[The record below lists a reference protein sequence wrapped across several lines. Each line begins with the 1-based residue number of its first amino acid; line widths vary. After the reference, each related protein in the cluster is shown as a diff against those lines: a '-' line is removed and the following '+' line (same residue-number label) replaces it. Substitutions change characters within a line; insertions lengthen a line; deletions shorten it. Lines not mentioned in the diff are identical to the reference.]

1 MTKHPLKRV
10 FPDVPIA
17 EPYGESQ
24 ERRTTKVE
32 VIGTRRARLLFE
44 PYGIREN
51 PFGPTPDPRFQ
62 YESGTHAEAKSAL
75 VMGLE
80 CGVGFQA
87 LIAPPGMGKT
97 TILFQLLQRFQE
109 LARTAFVFQIQGDSR
124 DFLSYLLS
132 ELGSDEQ
139 YSDLV
144 RVQEAINKLLVR
156 EFREGRSTIIVVDE
170 AQNLDTAV
178 LETIRL
184 LSNFETSKE
193 KLLHIILAGQPRL
206 ADRLA
211 DPELAQ
217 LRQRIPIFATLVPFD
232 LEDTS
237 NYVKHRLQV
246 AGCANH
252 GLFTPGA
259 VRLIWE
265 NSRGIPRNINT
276 LCFNALL
283 LARSANQLQIDESI
297 LQEVI
302 SDRQLDPLRLTV
314 EAVPGATHELK
325 AAQRLAAATPHPHRP
340 PPWPI
345 LDAAISFR
353 LSEIARQLQV
363 STGAEAVS
371 IALDEGGQMVC
382 RVKIGSTGPEID
394 SRVNTYTG
402 LMGSCIRAAAILHCD
417 DSEQDNRANSAACRE
432 FGIRSVTYI
441 PICEQQSVIGVC
453 GLLSS
458 RPAAFQTISDVQ
470 LQSFADEILSVLGG
484 RWVDPGIKVVPETA
498 NDPTDASKSPE
509 SELAPSTSR
518 TIPLSDLAGEPETW
532 SPVPESILGLEGVT
546 AGRRQSTLSA
556 RTLRWMATIAGALVA
571 ALLLIYALEL
581 IRPIAIGR

>member
-10 FPDVPIA
+10 FPDAQIDK
-17 EPYGESQ
+17 PYGESQ

-44 PYGIREN
+44 PYGIGEN

-80 CGVGFQA
+80 FGVGFQA

-97 TILFQLLQRFQE
+97 TILFELLQRFQE
-109 LARTAFVFQIQGDSR
+109 LARTAFVFQIHGDSR

-144 RVQEAINKLLVR
+144 RVQEAVNKLLVR

-206 ADRLA
+206 AERLA

-232 LEDTS
+232 LEDTGK
-237 NYVKHRLQV
+237 YVKHRLQV

-297 LQEVI
+297 LQEVVA
-302 SDRQLDPLRLTV
+302 DRQLDLRLNV
-314 EAVPGATHELK
+314 EAVPAATQELK
-325 AAQRLAAATPHPHRP
+325 AAQRLPAATPHPHRP
-340 PPWPI
+340 APWPI
-345 LDAAISFR
+345 LDAAVSSR
-353 LSEIARQLQV
+353 LSEIARQMQL

-371 IALDEGGQMVC
+371 IALDEGGEMVC
-382 RVKIGSTGPEID
+382 RVKIGSRGPEID
-394 SRVNTYTG
+394 TRVNTYIG

-441 PICEQQSVIGVC
+441 PICEQHSVIGVC

-458 RPAAFQTISDVQ
+458 RPAAFQTIPNVQ
-470 LQSFADEILSVLGG
+470 LQSFAEEILSVLSG
-484 RWVDPGIKVVPETA
+484 RWVDAVVNVVPETA
-498 NDPTDASKSPE
+498 NHPTDASGSTE

-518 TIPLSDLAGEPETW
+518 TSRPSDAAGEPETW
-532 SPVPESILGLEGVT
+532 SPVPQSILGLAGVT
-546 AGRRQSTLSA
+546 GGRRQSTLSA
-556 RTLRWMATIAGALVA
+556 RNLRWMATIAGALVA
-571 ALLLIYALEL
+571 ALLLIYVLQLIALPL
-581 IRPIAIGR
+581 AIRR